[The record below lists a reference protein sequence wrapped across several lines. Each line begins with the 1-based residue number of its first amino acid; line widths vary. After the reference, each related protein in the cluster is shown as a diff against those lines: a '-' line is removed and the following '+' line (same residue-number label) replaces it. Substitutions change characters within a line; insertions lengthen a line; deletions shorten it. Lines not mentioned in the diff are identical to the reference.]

1 MLPPGHQWPSVIY
14 VRQLINIIGQDQVR
28 RSVERS
34 PLRLPTGNFSEIVE
48 ILMFQCFS
56 STY

>member
-34 PLRLPTGNFSEIVE
+34 PLRLPTRNFSEIVE